1 MECLWRPKYHLL
13 SSWPPP
19 TFEYIN
25 INDVED
31 RVINGMLNEISYDSF
46 SVYPKPWI
54 SCPDDVIVD
63 LAPNKNTYD
72 ITALL
77 GQPQS
82 NVQNIQLFPEEHRN
96 SLVFPYGLTILTYVA
111 SNEVGTT
118 ANCTT
123 NIVVQGKHGRENYQK
138 SL

>member
-1 MECLWRPKYHLL
+1 
-13 SSWPPP
+13 
-19 TFEYIN
+19 
-25 INDVED
+25 
-31 RVINGMLNEISYDSF
+31 MLNEISCDSF

-118 ANCTT
+118 ASCTT
-123 NIVVQGKHGRENYQK
+123 NIIVQGKHGRENYQK

>member
-1 MECLWRPKYHLL
+1 M
-13 SSWPPP
+13 
-19 TFEYIN
+19 
-25 INDVED
+25 
-31 RVINGMLNEISYDSF
+31 NEISYNYF
-46 SVYPKPWI
+46 PVYPKPWI
-54 SCPDDVIVD
+54 SCPGDVIVD

-77 GQPQS
+77 RKPQS

-96 SLVFPYGLTILTYVA
+96 SLVFPYGLTVLTYVA

-123 NIVVQGKHGRENYQK
+123 NIIVQGKYGPKRYYPKRVQGLQMILENCCK
-138 SL
+138 PMHILINKCLLF